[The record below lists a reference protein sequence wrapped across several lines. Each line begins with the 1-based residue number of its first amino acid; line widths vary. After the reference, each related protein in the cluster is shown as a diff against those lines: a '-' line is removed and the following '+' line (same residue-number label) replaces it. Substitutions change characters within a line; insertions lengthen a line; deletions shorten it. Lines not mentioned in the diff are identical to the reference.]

1 MISYSKVDQIS
12 LNNADNSITEGTL
25 VLEGGAFRG
34 VYTSGVLDCLMD
46 NNINLSHCV
55 GISAGSLNGT
65 NYIAGNRGASG
76 VLNLKYRRNHNYVGI
91 KPLIKNHSVVNFDF
105 MFDKTINELG
115 LNKDRLFSSD
125 RKLYVG
131 ATSLSSGITK
141 FFSNNESDIFFDAI
155 RASSSMP
162 LVSKSIEIKD
172 DHYLDGGC
180 STKLPIKFVL
190 DNKFPKPIVVLT
202 REYGYRRKEVSKEFK
217 LEKIIYKNYPE
228 FIKALENANKQ
239 YNEDS
244 KLIEDLAKEK
254 KLYLITPSLPVHIS
268 RLEKDMEKLGALYEL
283 GYSDCEKQL
292 DQIKQ
297 YLNIK

>member
-1 MISYSKVDQIS
+1 MKSYSKVDQIA
-12 LNNADNSITEGTL
+12 LNTADNSITEGTL

-46 NNINLSHCV
+46 NNINLKNCV

-65 NYIAGNRGASG
+65 NYIAGDRGASAK
-76 VLNLKYRRNHNYVGI
+76 LNLEYRRDPNYVGI
-91 KPLIKNHSVVNFDF
+91 KPLLKYHSVINFDF
-105 MFDKTINELG
+105 MFNKTLTELNLDKN
-115 LNKDRLFSSD
+115 RLFSD
-125 RKLYVG
+125 NRNLYVG
-131 ATSLSSGITK
+131 ATSLSLGKTK
-141 FFSNNESDIFFDAI
+141 FFSNKEKDIFFDAI

-162 LVSKSIEIKD
+162 LVSKPVKIYD
-172 DHYLDGGC
+172 DEYLDGGC
-180 STKLPIKFVL
+180 ATKLPIRFVL
-190 DNKFPKPIVVLT
+190 DNNMPKPIVVLT
-202 REYGYRRKEVSKEFK
+202 REYGHRRNEHSPEIK
-217 LEKIIYKNYPE
+217 LERVVYKHYPE

-254 KLYLITPSLPVHIS
+254 KLYLITPSKPVHIS
-268 RLEKDMEKLGALYEL
+268 RLEKDMEKLGSLYEL

-292 DQIKQ
+292 DKIKE